1 VVAKQ
6 QEELKAMKER
16 LAEESSRH
24 QKTID
29 EFMASGGINVSSKES
44 GVTLDQEIVSSKF
57 ILDKLTVEA
66 ESVRGA
72 ALELE
77 NKVTALKATIQE
89 DMLQENCLKQNYEL
103 NHAHEEL

>member
-1 VVAKQ
+1 LFSILQ
-6 QEELKAMKER
+6 LHEDEGYT
-16 LAEESSRH
+16 SSTGLR
-24 QKTID
+24 QW
-29 EFMASGGINVSSKES
+29 FFVS
-44 GVTLDQEIVSSKF
+44 IY
-57 ILDKLTVEA
+57 KLTVEA

-89 DMLQENCLKQNYEL
+89 EMQQENCLKQNYEL